1 VGSADQRIRRLLLH
15 DPEGFDLLSFTA
27 GGEQRVIEV
36 KPTTYGDHTPFL
48 INRRE
53 MEVSKRRASARGS
66 R

>member
-1 VGSADQRIRRLLLH
+1 MLH

-27 GGEQRVIEV
+27 GGEQRLIEV

-48 INRRE
+48 INRSE
-53 MEVSKRRASARGS
+53 VEVSKRRASARGS